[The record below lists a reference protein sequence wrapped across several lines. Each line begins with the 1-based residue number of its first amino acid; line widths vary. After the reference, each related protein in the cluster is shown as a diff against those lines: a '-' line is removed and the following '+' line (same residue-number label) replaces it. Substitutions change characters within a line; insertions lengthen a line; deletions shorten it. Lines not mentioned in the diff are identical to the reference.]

1 MIRKPIVVGTVVL
14 LALGVTT
21 WIVLQFDFISN
32 EATRKE

>member
-21 WIVLQFDFISN
+21 WIVLPLGILSTIPTS
-32 EATRKE
+32 A